1 MTVKGNPENSSE
13 YSQLMYLIMYNCKV
27 QNIKRAPTTQQQQ
40 QNQQPNPKQR
50 EYGMYIQ
57 QTIIQPLK

>member
-1 MTVKGNPENSSE
+1 
-13 YSQLMYLIMYNCKV
+13 MYLCNV
-27 QNIKRAPTTQQQQ
+27 QNIKRAPTTQQQ

-50 EYGMYIQ
+50 EYGMYTQ

>member
-1 MTVKGNPENSSE
+1 
-13 YSQLMYLIMYNCKV
+13 MYNCKV

>member
-1 MTVKGNPENSSE
+1 
-13 YSQLMYLIMYNCKV
+13 MYLIMYNCKV

-40 QNQQPNPKQR
+40 QQQNHQPNPKQR